1 MVVVDKEQFDALPT
15 SITTA
20 RAHIAQVRRDVPV
33 TIRFARQALALL
45 PETDYVRRRPA
56 AALLGLAFWRRGEL
70 EEAHRALA
78 VPSVVSG
85 CEAQAEAIPAT
96 MNKVTAKL
104 IQKTA
109 SSISNGLLQ
118 ESYSCVLNSS
128 LSSQIS
134 RIE

>member
-96 MNKVTAKL
+96 MNKASN
-104 IQKTA
+104 KTN
-109 SSISNGLLQ
+109 SKNGLFDFQ
-118 ESYSCVLNSS
+118 
-128 LSSQIS
+128 
-134 RIE
+134 RIASGIVFLCSKFFVI